1 MNKNVLDTINKV
13 EDSIQKEMN
22 KINESMEKDIQEI
35 KIFINI
41 LIDRAIK
48 LLAE

>member
-1 MNKNVLDTINKV
+1 MNKNVMDTISNV
-13 EDSIQKEMN
+13 EDFIKKEME
-22 KINESMEKDIQEI
+22 KINKSMEKDIQEI

-41 LIDRAIK
+41 LIDRVIK